1 MAANFD
7 PNSFM
12 NSLGQTVRAA
22 RKAAGLTQLELAE
35 LAEIGKSAVFDVEK
49 GKVNVQLSTLLKVLR
64 VLHIE
69 LNVQSPIDVPDR
81 EQKKTEAKISA
92 RKIR

>member
-81 EQKKTEAKISA
+81 EQKKTGAKISA